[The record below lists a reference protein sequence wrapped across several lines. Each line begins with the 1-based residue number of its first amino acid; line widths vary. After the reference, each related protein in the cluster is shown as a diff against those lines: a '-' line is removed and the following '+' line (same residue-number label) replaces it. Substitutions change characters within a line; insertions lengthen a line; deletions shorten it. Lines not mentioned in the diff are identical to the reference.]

1 MPQNNRNRQRIKP
14 LQQNKKDDGYRLKI
28 VRRVRGTACVSIV
41 GSGKN
46 YNTRNDDNLP
56 GQITKPFHDK
66 KQKRGRILVKLGIWE
81 NGQNSKQLR
90 KQE

>member
-1 MPQNNRNRQRIKP
+1 MEKSKRNRQEVKP
-14 LQQNKKDDGYRLKI
+14 LQQNKKDGGYRLKI
-28 VRRVRGTACVSIV
+28 VRRVSGTACVSIV
-41 GSGKN
+41 GSGMN
-46 YNTRNDDNLP
+46 YNTHNDDNLP